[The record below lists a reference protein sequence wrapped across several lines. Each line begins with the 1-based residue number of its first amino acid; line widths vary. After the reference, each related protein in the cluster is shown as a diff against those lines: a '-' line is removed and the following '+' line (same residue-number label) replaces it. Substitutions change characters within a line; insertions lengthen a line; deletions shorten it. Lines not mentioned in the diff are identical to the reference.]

1 MATKKSEEKIKKS
14 RPKSPLPEQN
24 QPRPGIEAKMEP
36 KPQFLATNY
45 KGSEKLLDKVAII
58 TGGDSGIGR
67 SVAVLYAREGADISI
82 VYLPVEQ
89 ADAEET
95 ARCIENE
102 GRRCLLIP
110 GDVSKSEFC
119 QSAIEKTVNE
129 FGKLNIE
136 SVVENQQKESNCQF
150 SPTVYHQGIG

>member
-1 MATKKSEEKIKKS
+1 
-14 RPKSPLPEQN
+14 
-24 QPRPGIEAKMEP
+24 MEP

-58 TGGDSGIGR
+58 TGADSGIGR

-89 ADAEET
+89 VDAEET

-102 GRRCLLIP
+102 GRHCLLIP

-129 FGKLNIE
+129 FGKLNMRI
-136 SVVENQQKESNCQF
+136 SS
-150 SPTVYHQGIG
+150 